1 MTAEEFS
8 TELREQGFCD
18 LVAVDRQPNGALD
31 LHAHPFESRALVL
44 AGEITL
50 VVNHHETLFRAGE
63 VFHLARDTVH
73 AQRNG
78 PSGVRYPLG
87 RK

>member
-8 TELREQGFCD
+8 TELREKGFCD
-18 LVAVDRQPNGALD
+18 LVVVDRQPNGALD
-31 LHAHPFESRALVL
+31 LHAHPFESRALIL

-50 VVNHHETLFRAGE
+50 VVNHQATSFRAGE

-73 AQRNG
+73 AQRYG
-78 PSGVRYPLG
+78 PSGVRYLVG